1 MRPDIKKERREKR
14 KLSIRK
20 RVSGTPERPRLSVFK
35 SNRHIYAQLIDDVAG
50 VTLVSASSDEKG
62 FTKPQGD
69 KKAVA
74 AKVGQTIAMKCK
86 EKGIETVVF
95 DRNGYPFHGRLKA
108 LADAAREH
116 GLKF

>member
-74 AKVGQTIAMKCK
+74 AKVGQTVAMKCK
-86 EKGIETVVF
+86 EKGIDTVVF

>member
-62 FTKPQGD
+62 FIKPQGD

-74 AKVGQTIAMKCK
+74 VKVGQTIAMKCK